1 MWHHQLYELSHYF
14 KEDPALL
21 FGLALSFLALWLY
34 SAAPRAAT
42 AAFLGAACAIAVSA
56 KYIGVIGLLF
66 AVPVVIRARGR
77 GWGAF
82 LAAFAL
88 VLGVANLPIFANWET
103 FVASFGRE
111 TDLVVKGQGGAT
123 QRIPHTEYWTIF
135 RDNTTPAVWA
145 FLVVFLV
152 ARWRERRQLDLAK
165 WLIVVFPFAYAVALS
180 FSPKTNDRYFL
191 PAAAMFTLF
200 AAIGACDLA
209 RIWRNRAVLP
219 IAAIL
224 LVAAELPSWSTSH
237 PGWLEY
243 ERAFQR
249 DDNADLI
256 AFLLRRVSPDAV
268 LLKDNR
274 IALPDP
280 ERQKH
285 AARLGIIPQKVIA
298 RRYAADFAPL
308 DQLKASG
315 ITHVIVSETDYGKYF
330 RRSLRPQKGEE
341 GKFAKSREFY
351 DRLFKQAELLEEWD
365 RGTVIYLHP
374 GIRVYRLR

>member
-1 MWHHQLYELSHYF
+1 V
-14 KEDPALL
+14 
-21 FGLALSFLALWLY
+21 FLALWLY
-34 SAAPRAAT
+34 SAAPRATT
-42 AAFLGAACAIAVSA
+42 AAFLGAACALAISA
-56 KYIGVIGLLF
+56 KYIGVIGLLL
-66 AVPVVIRARGR
+66 AVPVIIHARGR
-77 GWGAF
+77 AWLAF
-82 LAAFAL
+82 FAAFVSLL
-88 VLGVANLPIFANWET
+88 VLANIPIFTNWQT

-135 RDNTTPAVWA
+135 RDNTTPVVWA
-145 FLVVFLV
+145 LLVVFLV

-165 WLIVVFPFAYAVALS
+165 WLVVAFPFAYAVALS

-191 PAAAMFTLF
+191 PATAMFTLF

-219 IAAIL
+219 IAVTL
-224 LVAAELPSWSTSH
+224 LVLAELPSWSTSH

-256 AFLLRRVSPDAV
+256 AFLLRRVPADAV

-280 ERQKH
+280 GRQKH
-285 AARLGIIPQKVIA
+285 AARMGIIPQKVIA
-298 RRYAADFAPL
+298 RRYAADFAPF
-308 DQLKASG
+308 DQLTASG

-330 RRSLRPQKGEE
+330 RRSLRPQRGEE

-351 DRLFKQAELLEEWD
+351 ERLFKQAELLEEWE